1 MPFRQ
6 SFRHLAGAGLAL
18 ALLSGR
24 AEAAYR
30 DIDSWQGAATALP
43 AATLAELPALEV
55 TFQDDYGTWTP
66 QTIGT
71 PVWVGPEANPYNPG
85 GYATRGQMI
94 GNLDVP
100 PGSWKG
106 FFSCHEA
113 YSGCLGATVI
123 TYKFPYE
130 IIGIAGDLD
139 YRFGYLSQAH
149 GTALP
154 FFDFEYE
161 YFDTVLGPRY
171 QGFWGKIFEPTDTI
185 TVAWTEPAD
194 NFSSFLLSN
203 ARVLTAPTAV
213 PEPAS
218 AALFGAGLLG
228 LLTARWGLRRAS

>member
-1 MPFRQ
+1 MRLRQ
-6 SFRHLAGAGLAL
+6 SVRHLAGIALAL
-18 ALLSGR
+18 AFLSGR

-30 DIDSWQGAATALP
+30 DVGSWYDAIAALP
-43 AATLAELPALEV
+43 TATLTDLPAVEA
-55 TFQDDYGTWTP
+55 TYQDDYGTWTP

-71 PVWVGPEANPYNPG
+71 PVWVGPDANPYNPG

-94 GNLDVP
+94 SNLDVP
-100 PGSWKG
+100 AGSWKG

-113 YSGCLGATVI
+113 YNDCLGATVI
-123 TYKFPYE
+123 TYKLPYE

-154 FFDFEYE
+154 FFDFEYD
-161 YFDTVLGPRY
+161 YFDKVLGARY
-171 QGFWGKIFEPTDTI
+171 QGFWGKLFEPTDTI
-185 TVAWTEPAD
+185 TMVWTEPAD

-203 ARVLTAPTAV
+203 AKVVTAPMAV

-228 LLTARWGLRRAS
+228 LLAARRRARRAS